1 MLVPMIRSGRM
12 PALSSARRTPTRP
25 STTRSARACPTTRPC
40 TATRAVSATEVMTV
54 VSRMLKSTGN
64 DPSHFC
70 HACFTGQYKV
80 GFEQPDASQL
90 KLFDS

>member
-1 MLVPMIRSGRM
+1 MVMGKARIPNTVAFVQHVIADRRKELIGASHDVAEIQRYLG
-12 PALSSARRTPTRP
+12 ADTLGYLSL
-25 STTRSARACPTTRPC
+25 
-40 TATRAVSATEVMTV
+40 EG
-54 VSRMLKSTGN
+54 MLKAAGN
-64 DPSHFC
+64 DPNHFC